1 MQTCC
6 DSQDK
11 TEKTISLEDVK
22 NAFKTI
28 RDAHDS
34 GTMKTILN
42 EGLLGSGYLLLLD
55 PSIIEG
61 PSASDSTFILTLAGL
76 ESSVEGVFARALTSC
91 MPSFF
96 AVCLAVMMSDALEYR
111 KQTDGITVKSN

>member
-42 EGLLGSGYLLLLD
+42 EGLLGAGYLLLLD
-55 PSIIEG
+55 SSIIDG
-61 PSASDSTFILTLAGL
+61 PSSNDNTHILTLAGIEARL
-76 ESSVEGVFARALTSC
+76 ENVFARGLTTC

-96 AVCLAVMMSDALEYR
+96 AVCLAVTMSDALEWR
-111 KQTDGITVKSN
+111 NQTDGITIKNG